1 MNPLLLIILMV
12 LGSLAFG
19 WIALVI
25 LGFVHGFVTQK
36 ERSWISSGLTAMG
49 SWFLLLVWR
58 AFNGDLP
65 ILLQSLESIINIPG
79 WSLIIIT
86 LGLAGVLG
94 GTGSNFGKQARRFLQ
109 KQSDHIT
116 D

>member
-49 SWFLLLVWR
+49 SWFLLLGWR
-58 AFNGDLP
+58 AFNGDLA

-79 WSLIIIT
+79 WSLTIIT

-94 GTGSNFGKQARRFLQ
+94 GTGSNFGQQARRSLQ
-109 KQSDHIT
+109 KQSDHIA

>member
-1 MNPLLLIILMV
+1 MGHEPSIIDHP
-12 LGSLAFG
+12 
-19 WIALVI
+19 
-25 LGFVHGFVTQK
+25 HGFRFT
-36 ERSWISSGLTAMG
+36 SFWLDSISDSGTAMG

-58 AFNGDLP
+58 AFNGDLA

-79 WSLIIIT
+79 WSLTIIT

-94 GTGSNFGKQARRFLQ
+94 GTGSNFGQQARRSLQ
-109 KQSDHIT
+109 KQSDHIA